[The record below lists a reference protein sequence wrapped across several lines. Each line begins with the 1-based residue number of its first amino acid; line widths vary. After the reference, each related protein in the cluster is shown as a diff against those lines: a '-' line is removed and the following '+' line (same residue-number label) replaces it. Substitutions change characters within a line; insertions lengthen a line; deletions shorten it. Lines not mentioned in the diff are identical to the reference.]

1 MRVIN
6 TGLFAAAVVAF
17 HSSTAF
23 AQLEVG
29 GTLLDNCAQ
38 IDALRKGGDYSAA
51 RDKALQCV
59 EGLDQAI
66 QGDIGKS
73 FPTSIAGWTRSNIEQ
88 NAALGFN
95 NISATYKKAETTATV
110 AITGGQSGN
119 ALGGLLGG
127 IAKLGVQ
134 TGQQVRIGGLPGYIQ
149 PDGTISVTLENGS
162 FLTFS
167 SPSFSDQESALKGLG
182 DLVNAFPVAD
192 INKKLK

>member
-1 MRVIN
+1 M
-6 TGLFAAAVVAF
+6 GLFAAAVMAF
-17 HSSTAF
+17 HSTGAF

-29 GTLLDNCAQ
+29 GSLLDSCSK
-38 IDALRKGGDYSAA
+38 IDALRKNGDFTGA
-51 RDKALQCV
+51 RDMAMQCV
-59 EGLDQAI
+59 EGLDQQI

-73 FPTSIAGWTRSNIEQ
+73 FPASVAGWTRTNIEQ

-95 NISATYKKAETTATV
+95 NISATYEKGEVSAEV
-110 AITGGQSGN
+110 SLTGGQTGN
-119 ALGGLLGG
+119 SLGGLLGG

-134 TGQQVRIGGLPGYIQ
+134 AGQQVRVAGLPAAVQ

-167 SPSFSDQESALKGLG
+167 SSSFNDQDSALKGLG